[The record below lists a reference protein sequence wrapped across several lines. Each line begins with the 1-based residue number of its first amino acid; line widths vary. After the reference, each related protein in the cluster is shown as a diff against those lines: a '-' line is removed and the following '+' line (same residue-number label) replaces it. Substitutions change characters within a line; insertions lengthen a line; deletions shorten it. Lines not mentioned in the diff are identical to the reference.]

1 MVERWKDFDLQ
12 FLPLVCWMRER
23 FLGTKSF
30 FILNLQKA
38 RSIDNTRFSGKEK
51 TLLWLKAWC
60 IILITTKK
68 LIQEGF
74 PWQGFLFYFMLN
86 YNMNGTVKQ
95 DTECREI
102 FKDFSKQG
110 KDRKWKER
118 KLSSL
123 SLARRYDQ
131 LEEKCAQSVFDC
143 ANVML
148 FKEFEDGSRRL
159 HRTFFCKNKLC
170 AMCNWRR
177 SMKYSYQASRII
189 DKAVEEHPNAR
200 FLFLTLT
207 MKNVDGEEL
216 SDKMAEMTKGF
227 NRLFKYKKV
236 SKNILGYLRA
246 MEVTYS
252 KDRDDY
258 HPHLHILI
266 MVKSMYFKNSDNYIS
281 QEEWT
286 SLWQKAMKLDYTP
299 IVDIRALKKGVTEA
313 IKETAKYPVKPFDVE
328 AQNGDISE
336 DKLLALTS
344 ELYNGLKM
352 KRQIG
357 FGGIF
362 KEIKKQLELDDLE
375 DGDLVN
381 VDDSPEGVTVNTI
394 VAQWDHSRNNY
405 FVRQ

>member
-1 MVERWKDFDLQ
+1 
-12 FLPLVCWMRER
+12 
-23 FLGTKSF
+23 
-30 FILNLQKA
+30 
-38 RSIDNTRFSGKEK
+38 
-51 TLLWLKAWC
+51 
-60 IILITTKK
+60 
-68 LIQEGF
+68 
-74 PWQGFLFYFMLN
+74 
-86 YNMNGTVKQ
+86 
-95 DTECREI
+95 
-102 FKDFSKQG
+102 
-110 KDRKWKER
+110 
-118 KLSSL
+118 
-123 SLARRYDQ
+123 
-131 LEEKCAQSVFDC
+131 
-143 ANVML
+143 
-148 FKEFEDGSRRL
+148 
-159 HRTFFCKNKLC
+159 
-170 AMCNWRR
+170 
-177 SMKYSYQASRII
+177 MKYSYQASRII
-189 DKAVEEHPNAR
+189 DKAVEEYPNAR

-207 MKNVDGEEL
+207 MKNVDGKEL
-216 SDKMAEMTKGF
+216 GKKMIEMTKGF

-266 MVKSMYFKNSDNYIS
+266 MVKSMYFKNSENYIS

-336 DKLLALTS
+336 DKLLSLTS